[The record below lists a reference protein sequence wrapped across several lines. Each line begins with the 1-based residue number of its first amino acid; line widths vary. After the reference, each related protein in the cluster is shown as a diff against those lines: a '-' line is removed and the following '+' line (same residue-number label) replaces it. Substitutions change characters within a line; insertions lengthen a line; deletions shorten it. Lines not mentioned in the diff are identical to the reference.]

1 MAEQHDQV
9 ARTADNQAHEYLR
22 YVVLRILEGQAD
34 HIPMGWTPI
43 NGVMVSYGS
52 DEAMFNNWGASEG
65 W

>member
-1 MAEQHDQV
+1 MS
-9 ARTADNQAHEYLR
+9 
-22 YVVLRILEGQAD
+22 
-34 HIPMGWTPI
+34 WTPI